1 MPYIGKKPENI
12 IATAVDTTTGDFS
25 GNVTTGGTHTV
36 TGVSIL
42 TGGIDVSGT
51 ISLDADSGSINL
63 LDGGTTHAE
72 LINSSNDF
80 IIKSSQSDKDM
91 IFKGVDGGSLITALT
106 LDMSDAGAA
115 TFNGVVTANAGIKI
129 DNITIDSTEV
139 DLSSGSFTIDS
150 AANITL
156 DCGTGEF
163 LFNNGGNGNLLK
175 IQADSSN
182 VNFIGMVQDKDLVF
196 KGNDGGSTIT
206 ALTLDMS
213 ASGDAIFNRNADF
226 SDSGRARFGAG
237 ADLQIYHD
245 GSNNYFNGSGDHNF
259 LFLTN
264 GGEKLRIRNG
274 GFLRASNNLNVSS
287 HSRLSATTA
296 HVFHSHTDGSI
307 MFFYENTQAD
317 PYGYMIDFSQAA
329 PDDNTN
335 HFAKFEDSSAER
347 CIIYSDGD
355 IKNHDNSYGSLS
367 DERIKDNITDAN
379 SQWDDIKALKVRNFQ
394 LKDDIRQYGADKAKS
409 MIGIIAQE
417 AETAGMDGL
426 IKHADPNKGNVLSDS
441 TFGTVYED
449 GDDIP
454 DGKAV
459 GDVKEIKEKVK
470 GVSYSVLYMK
480 AIKALQEAMTR
491 IETLESSNT
500 ALAARIKTLED
511 A

>member
-1 MPYIGKKPENI
+1 MTLSSAGLLT
-12 IATAVDTTTGDFS
+12 IADDFM
-25 GNVTTGGTHTV
+25 
-36 TGVSIL
+36 IK
-42 TGGIDVSGT
+42 
-51 ISLDADSGSINL
+51 
-63 LDGGTTHAE
+63 DGGTIGVASDADAITIASNGQLTLTQT
-72 LINSSNDF
+72 LIGTALDISGDIDVDGTTNLDVVDIDGAVDMASTLQVDGAITSSAGATITVTDNSAVLTLVSTSDNNSLGPRMDFKRDSSSPADNDDLGYVVF
-80 IIKSSQSDKDM
+80 SGENSADEVVLYAQIFASSEDVTDGTEDGSLNFHTISAGANKTITM
-91 IFKGVDGGSLITALT
+91 VDGGINFA
-106 LDMSDAGAA
+106 D
-115 TFNGVVTANAGIKI
+115 NGK
-129 DNITIDSTEV
+129 
-139 DLSSGSFTIDS
+139 
-150 AANITL
+150 
-156 DCGTGEF
+156 
-163 LFNNGGNGNLLK
+163 
-175 IQADSSN
+175 
-182 VNFIGMVQDKDLVF
+182 
-196 KGNDGGSTIT
+196 
-206 ALTLDMS
+206 
-213 ASGDAIFNRNADF
+213 AI
-226 SDSGRARFGAG
+226 FGAG
-237 ADLQIYHD
+237 SDLQIYHD
-245 GSNNYFNGSGDHNF
+245 GSDNYFNGTGDDNF

-274 GFLRASNNLNVSS
+274 GFLRASNNLNVAS

-347 CIIYSDGD
+347 CIIFSDGD
-355 IKNHDNSYGSLS
+355 VKNHDNSYGSLS

-394 LKDDIRQYGADKAKS
+394 LKDDIRQYGTDNAKS
-409 MIGIIAQE
+409 MIGVIAQE
-417 AETAGMDGL
+417 VETAGMNGL
-426 IKHADPNKGNVLSDS
+426 VKHADPNKGNVLSDS
-441 TFGTVYED
+441 TFGTVYKD

-454 DGKAV
+454 DDKAV